1 MYHQIYQALVAHYEQ
16 AADQRQATLFI
27 RRRDT
32 AQMWRILADLERGV
46 LLLPEDRSVLKQ
58 SLDDEIIRVQKTDD
72 CLVAI
77 DEMGHE
83 RPLSPSTLT
92 TLQALSDKIPR
103 EAIMTSRDQL
113 VQLYQDLSAR
123 FSLEEVRSICF
134 ALGVDYDDLPGE
146 GKAAKARELVAYL
159 ERRGRTAELAAEMAR
174 LRPSAVT
181 PPSAETA
188 DPSGLNRPLQMARRT
203 LSILEAQAAAYT
215 ALTIPAHLQIEL
227 EEQRRKVAELEAR
240 LHRP

>member
-1 MYHQIYQALVAHYEQ
+1 
-16 AADQRQATLFI
+16 
-27 RRRDT
+27 
-32 AQMWRILADLERGV
+32 
-46 LLLPEDRSVLKQ
+46 
-58 SLDDEIIRVQKTDD
+58 
-72 CLVAI
+72 
-77 DEMGHE
+77 
-83 RPLSPSTLT
+83 
-92 TLQALSDKIPR
+92 
-103 EAIMTSRDQL
+103 MTSRDQL